1 MDIVAIVIL
10 VITGAFVFLRYRNRR
25 KDRSASLIGDD
36 ADKSSGLNRTSPLPV
51 RKSTAGQKTVMVS
64 HVHKSFNGSHAVNDV
79 SFEVS
84 SGEILGMV
92 GPNGAGK
99 TTAIRLLMDIIR
111 PDSGRINIL
120 GIDSIEDA
128 RDRVGYL
135 PEERGL
141 YRKVMVADTLEY
153 LARLKGIDHQHAKQ
167 ASHLWLERM
176 GMASHSGKKI
186 EQLSKGMSQIIQLAA
201 TIIHD
206 PDIIILDEPFSGLD
220 PVNRGML
227 KEVILELKGYGK
239 TIILSTHQMNEVEA
253 ICDRV
258 LMINHGQVV
267 LYGELHQ
274 IRSRYRNNSIFLEYQ
289 GELGNPPGLIEI
301 RDFGTHVELFLDDH
315 TTPQQ
320 VLNWLVK
327 QGVSIDRFELSTPS
341 LDEIFVKVARGEA

>member
-1 MDIVAIVIL
+1 MEIAAIVIL
-10 VITGAFVFLRYRNRR
+10 VVTGVFIFLRYRNRR
-25 KDRSASLIGDD
+25 KYQPTSLIGDG
-36 ADKSSGLNRTSPLPV
+36 ADKSTRLNRTSPLPV
-51 RKSTAGQKTVMVS
+51 HKSTAGQTTVTVS
-64 HVHKSFNGSHAVNDV
+64 HVHKSFNDSHAVNDV

-120 GIDSIEDA
+120 GIDSIENA
-128 RDRVGYL
+128 RDHVGYL

-141 YRKVMVADTLEY
+141 YRKVTVVETLQY
-153 LARLKGIDHQHAKQ
+153 LARLKGLDQQHAKQ
-167 ASHLWLERM
+167 ASQLWLERM
-176 GMASHSGKKI
+176 GMTSHRGKSI

-227 KEVILELKGYGK
+227 KEVILELKGYSK

-274 IRSRYRNNSIFLEYQ
+274 IRSRYRNNSIFLEYR

-301 RDFGTHVELFLDDH
+301 RDFGTHVELFLDDY
-315 TTPQQ
+315 TAPQQ
-320 VLNWLVK
+320 VLNWLVE
-327 QGVSIDRFELSTPS
+327 QDVLIDRFELSAPS